1 MKRNKI
7 IKLLTFITVLNVSSF
22 ILHSKDDENVSISN
36 KNVNINNEKNNY
48 EDKEKINIKKLQ
60 ENDINENDII
70 YNDVLVKHS
79 EEYKKLKSS
88 EYLAPAYDYLSSEN
102 VDDGIMLLDDSNKD
116 SYEGNNSF
124 KESTLL
130 STTPEE
136 NIAPSN
142 YSCNVSATL
151 HRDPWYYVFW
161 RDIDEDYYR
170 FDVYGNAEINIS
182 LTSVPA
188 SVDYDIEVY
197 QHNNTYD
204 ADYDSTKLIS
214 GLEGCQGKKGV
225 SENIWNLYEP
235 GTYYVRVF
243 PCGDESYDAV
253 DTYDLSI
260 SVEYYDT
267 ESVSIKDLRYN
278 KGCKAA
284 IWVSDFNPVDIKP
297 LSTLGEEQLVGI
309 NPGPQ
314 IGGVGYN
321 PLLKYVYDG
330 HCVEHASLFLWD
342 NEMCSEIYE
351 ALEDKAI
358 PKLNEIHDKNE
369 KGRIKFEKSF
379 AIVDGIERL
388 VSLIMIFIPNPK
400 SASDVVKEITL
411 GEFNVSVSEVYEI
424 VIRSLFPEYWDTS
437 VLELIDH
444 IEDIVQV
451 LKVKGE
457 STDDSQVIKISSI
470 YTTSIKTTVSSVYYH
485 YASWSLELP
494 TIDFVYESDLI
505 PTFNE
510 RSYVYGH
517 VYGIR
522 NSSDYDNAING
533 GNYYLENTNSSPSI
547 PVNLNQAYIDD
558 LNDGE
563 YHWYKYTAINN
574 GYYNFYTEG
583 QNIDTYG
590 EIFSSEVVA
599 QSIVGR
605 IAFDDDS
612 GGNGNFNIRYYLNEN
627 QSIYIRVRGY
637 NWLKQNSYSFKASK
651 EDDFVSYSANA
662 DDFSSFVNASG
673 GGQYFFYEVSENIVL
688 DEGLTIDTLRLRSSY
703 IENEYL
709 VLSAFRANAGTAFL
723 ELNFDEKIK
732 SIGFDI
738 GLWSSI
744 EQITSSNST
753 VLLQYKDYNGNWVNI
768 IDFMKVGMYKSKTD
782 LENYY
787 IPLERYDS
795 SSLRFIVTANNPSGD
810 RNKGRVV
817 LDNFEFNF

>member
-36 KNVNINNEKNNY
+36 KNVNINNKKNNY
-48 EDKEKINIKKLQ
+48 EEKEKINIKKIQ

-102 VDDGIMLLDDSNKD
+102 IDDGIMLLADSDKD

-182 LTSVPA
+182 LTNVP
-188 SVDYDIEVY
+188 SNVDYDIEIY
-197 QHNNTYD
+197 QHDNTYD
-204 ADYDSTKLIS
+204 AGFDNTELIS
-214 GLEGCQGKKGV
+214 GLEGCQGKAGV

-235 GTYYVRVF
+235 GTYYIRVF
-243 PCGDESYDAV
+243 PCGDDSYDAV
-253 DTYDLSI
+253 NAYNLSL
-260 SVEYYDT
+260 SVNYYDT

-284 IWVSDFNPVDIKP
+284 MWVSDFNPVSIKP
-297 LSTLGEEQLVGI
+297 FSTLEEEQLFWI
-309 NPGPQ
+309 YPGAQ
-314 IGGVGYN
+314 VGGVGYN
-321 PLLKYVYDG
+321 PLLNYVYYN
-330 HCVEHASLFLWD
+330 HEVEHASLYLWD
-342 NEMCSEIYE
+342 NEMCLKIHNF
-351 ALEDKAI
+351 
-358 PKLNEIHDKNE
+358 LNDIILPNLKNLKNE
-369 KGRIKFEKSF
+369 YDEGRIEFETQF
-379 AIVDGIERL
+379 EVINGINTM
-388 VSLIMIFIPNPK
+388 VSLIMIFIPN
-400 SASDVVKEITL
+400 
-411 GEFNVSVSEVYEI
+411 VSLSTNIIVGGLQSSVPPVYETI
-424 VIRSLFPEYWDTS
+424 IKTLYPEYWDTR
-437 VLELIDH
+437 VEKLIDH
-444 IEDIVQV
+444 TEDIIQS
-451 LKVKGE
+451 LKIKGT
-457 STDDSQVIKISSI
+457 STDDSQVIKISSV
-470 YTTSIKTTVSSVYYH
+470 YNTSIKLTASSVYYH

-688 DEGLTIDTLRLRSSY
+688 DEGLKIDTLRLRSSY